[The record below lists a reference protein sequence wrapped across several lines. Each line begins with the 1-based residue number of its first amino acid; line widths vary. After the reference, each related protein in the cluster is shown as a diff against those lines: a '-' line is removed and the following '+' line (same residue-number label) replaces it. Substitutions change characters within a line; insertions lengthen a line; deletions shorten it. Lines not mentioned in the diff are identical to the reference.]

1 MERENAMRS
10 MMLVPAIL
18 AAVFLAA
25 AFHQWCYVPQRAEL
39 AGLAG
44 ELEEQRQAAAA
55 VQGFMNMH
63 ADEKER
69 SAALSERS
77 AALEKR
83 LPKSMGQGAFLALLE
98 REALHEKLTLAAVVP
113 GPLEEEGGTS
123 RLPLDVE
130 LDGDYFHLLAF
141 LKGLERSERFV
152 RVESTEIH
160 SDDGRLHVK
169 LKLSIFAEKE

>member
-1 MERENAMRS
+1 
-10 MMLVPAIL
+10 
-18 AAVFLAA
+18 
-25 AFHQWCYVPQRAEL
+25 
-39 AGLAG
+39 
-44 ELEEQRQAAAA
+44 
-55 VQGFMNMH
+55 MNMH

>member
-1 MERENAMRS
+1 MRS

-113 GPLEEEGGTS
+113 GQLEEEGGTS

-130 LDGDYFHLLAF
+130 LHLLAF

>member
-1 MERENAMRS
+1 MRS

-18 AAVFLAA
+18 AAVFLAV